1 MADKH
6 IELLFILAQFFQF
19 FHLFMNN
26 KHSFTEYHTLAK
38 CFIKLNN

>member
-1 MADKH
+1 MADKR
-6 IELLFILAQFFQF
+6 IELLFILAQF